1 MNHPQSNTAYYRRL
15 GEFLAEQLE
24 DQQSDDELRNKISQI
39 RSWIK
44 TRNSTRAFQLK
55 RGEQVIPREEH
66 VALNDDD
73 EQRIQGLKD
82 QLLSRSTLEEL
93 E

>member
-1 MNHPQSNTAYYRRL
+1 MTNKESNTEVYRRIGRL
-15 GEFLAEQLE
+15 LAEQLE
-24 DQQSDDELRNKISQI
+24 DNLSDDELRNKIKQI

-44 TRNSTRAFQLK
+44 TRNSTRTFQLK
-55 RGEQVIPREEH
+55 KGEQVMSREEH

-82 QLLSRSTLEEL
+82 ILLSRSTKQG
-93 E
+93 